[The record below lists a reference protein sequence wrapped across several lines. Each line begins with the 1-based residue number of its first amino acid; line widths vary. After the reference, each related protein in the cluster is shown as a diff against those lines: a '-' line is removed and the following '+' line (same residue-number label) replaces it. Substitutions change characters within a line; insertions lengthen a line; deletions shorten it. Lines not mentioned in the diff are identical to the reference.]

1 MSGLRKRVL
10 LVDDE
15 HSFTRLMRLNLE
27 KTGGY
32 EVREE
37 NSGARAL
44 EAARE
49 FHPDIVLLDVIM
61 PDMDGGSVASQIQ
74 AAEDLQGTRIVFLT
88 AVLSKHEVPAGG
100 SRLNFIPC
108 LAKPVSAKEI
118 IACIEGHTRK

>member
-1 MSGLRKRVL
+1 MNGFKKRVL
-10 LVDDE
+10 LVDNE
-15 HSFTRLMRLNLE
+15 PSFTRMMRLNLE

-49 FHPDIVLLDVIM
+49 FHPDIILLDVIM
-61 PDMDGGSVASQIQ
+61 PDMDGGAVASQIQ
-74 AAEDLQGTRIVFLT
+74 AEEDLQGTSIVFLT
-88 AVLSKHEVPAGG
+88 AVLSKSEVPPGG

-108 LAKPVSAKEI
+108 IAKPVSAAEI
-118 IACIEGHTRK
+118 IACIEEHT